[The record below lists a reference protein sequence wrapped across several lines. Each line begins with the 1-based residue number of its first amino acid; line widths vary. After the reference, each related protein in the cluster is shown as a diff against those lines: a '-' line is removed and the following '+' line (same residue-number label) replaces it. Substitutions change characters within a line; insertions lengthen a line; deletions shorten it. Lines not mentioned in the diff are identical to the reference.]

1 MFTQTTQLLLTLKND
16 FIIEDVTNVS
26 SSKGN
31 DSAGTAK
38 ILVEVIKIV
47 QKKIKTADS
56 VFLIGLKEI
65 YERVQLMSPGQLSS
79 AFHNFGIL
87 STFTSKKTLEN
98 NPYFRKK
105 LQKHEIIF
113 QPEAVKRQKF

>member
-1 MFTQTTQLLLTLKND
+1 
-16 FIIEDVTNVS
+16 
-26 SSKGN
+26 
-31 DSAGTAK
+31 
-38 ILVEVIKIV
+38 
-47 QKKIKTADS
+47 
-56 VFLIGLKEI
+56 
-65 YERVQLMSPGQLSS
+65 MSPGQLSS